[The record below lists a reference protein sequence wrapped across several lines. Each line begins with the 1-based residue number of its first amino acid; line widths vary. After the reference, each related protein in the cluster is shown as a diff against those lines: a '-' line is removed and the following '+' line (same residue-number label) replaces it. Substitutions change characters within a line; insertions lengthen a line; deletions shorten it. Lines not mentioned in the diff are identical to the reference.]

1 MDQVSVEN
9 LFQLDGIEE
18 EQLLVNKENQL
29 LHPRQLCSEGEVE
42 GVSWVQILLEWKWSL
57 KVVQFV
63 E

>member
-42 GVSWVQILLEWKWSL
+42 GVSWVQILLEWK
-57 KVVQFV
+57 
-63 E
+63 